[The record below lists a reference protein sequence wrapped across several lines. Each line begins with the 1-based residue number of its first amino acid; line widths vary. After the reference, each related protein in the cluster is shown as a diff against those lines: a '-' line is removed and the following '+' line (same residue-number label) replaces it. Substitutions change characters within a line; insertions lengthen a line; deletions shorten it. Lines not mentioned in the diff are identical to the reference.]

1 MLRCQTGN
9 GFTNRY
15 LPIYGNAL
23 VLLDAPKEG
32 RDENSSISL
41 VNASLVIQNYVKV
54 LKCHRLNIRDHSGA
68 MLK

>member
-1 MLRCQTGN
+1 M
-9 GFTNRY
+9 
-15 LPIYGNAL
+15 
-23 VLLDAPKEG
+23 LLDAPKEG
-32 RDENSSISL
+32 SDENSSISL